1 MMMLNKDPKK
11 IASMIV
17 MKVGKPEGESSE
29 SESKP
34 DDGIMSAAEEAM
46 AAIEKK
52 DVKAFAEA
60 MKAMV
65 SMCGGHDEKS
75 YGEVEE

>member
-1 MMMLNKDPKK
+1 MMMSGKDPKK

-17 MKVGKPEGESSE
+17 MKVGKPEGEGPKMQSME
-29 SESKP
+29 
-34 DDGIMSAAEEAM
+34 DDGLMSAAEEAM

-60 MKAMV
+60 LKYFV
-65 SMCGGHDEKS
+65 SMCGSDEKE